1 MSYIHTLIEILCR
14 GTGGRLAQPIG
25 PMAPAGTRPV
35 LIRMARD
42 GDLPRLWDLAELDS
56 ARPLSGPALVALV
69 DDEAW
74 AAVSL
79 EDSRVIADPFRP
91 TASALALLRVRAA
104 QLLGERPARRWA
116 IRERRAWRGARA

>member
-1 MSYIHTLIEILCR
+1 
-14 GTGGRLAQPIG
+14 
-25 PMAPAGTRPV
+25 MAPTGTRPV

-69 DDEAW
+69 DDEPW
-74 AAVSL
+74 AAISL
-79 EDSRVIADPFRP
+79 DDGRVIADPFRP

-104 QLLGERPARRWA
+104 QLLGERPAQRWA
-116 IRERRAWRGARA
+116 VRERRTWRRARA